1 MLRRRNLQLP
11 ALLQRGELLAARRE
25 PPWLAG
31 RLPLSWHCWRWET
44 CQSSGLR
51 CFAMMGGVG
60 LRAEITQLAASL
72 CSDLHASNRKASL
85 PALVLARGPSTS
97 SSGSFS
103 FSQGFLCWLWQAQT
117 RVEMGQGWQVVEM
130 FHRAAVSVGLFVGAG
145 LVKPWDSASSSSLVY
160 NVANPFALFVFH
172 ESFLITGGCSSG
184 QGPLVLMA
192 TRVPFPALVVWQGRQ
207 LSWLH
212 DPSTGHHSLCTAPVH
227 PFSAP
232 EQAGD

>member
-1 MLRRRNLQLP
+1 
-11 ALLQRGELLAARRE
+11 
-25 PPWLAG
+25 
-31 RLPLSWHCWRWET
+31 
-44 CQSSGLR
+44 
-51 CFAMMGGVG
+51 MMGGVG

-145 LVKPWDSASSSSLVY
+145 LVKPWDSASSSLLVY

-192 TRVPFPALVVWQGRQ
+192 TSRSLPWLCGRADSSVGSMIPPQGITASAQRLCIPSVLQSKLGIKDKGQLASRQGRQ
-207 LSWLH
+207 RPDKAAAPFLGAGCMGSAMLGWLSILVPSWLQIKASGT
-212 DPSTGHHSLCTAPVH
+212 PSC
-227 PFSAP
+227 
-232 EQAGD
+232 